1 MKARTLLIVVTSLV
15 LIGAIFVGV
24 VNALDTTAATVGKAS
39 LENVR
44 AYAPTADENGQSFA
58 VDGGHLFVGNP
69 GNWTAVKT
77 PNNVIVNAV
86 TVDPQRGHVVY
97 IGAANELAIYRSD
110 DAGQQWQRIPLT
122 SEFVGGVTDIAVDG
136 AQRLLYVGTDT
147 AGLFRLRDV
156 GSSIIVSGHLLI
168 DEPIIEVAA
177 AGAGSGLVLARTEWH
192 LYRAENFG
200 MKWVQVTDLGSVPT
214 AVAIANTQPATAYV
228 GTTDRGLLR
237 STDGL
242 TWDAA
247 NMGLGMAPG
256 TRLHID
262 ALAVDPIQ
270 PDVLY
275 VASSYLFGSTTV
287 HSTPAGVAM
296 STNGA
301 ATWALLGEATDVAV
315 AELLPVSGETGSAMA
330 VMSNSRT
337 PVTLGNAEAIALANA
352 ETVDVVNERT
362 QPGVGSS
369 LAAWIVAGLAA
380 MALTFAVATDLAKRR
395 RSRPTMLAPSV
406 VKQAR

>member
-1 MKARTLLIVVTSLV
+1 M
-15 LIGAIFVGV
+15 
-24 VNALDTTAATVGKAS
+24 
-39 LENVR
+39 
-44 AYAPTADENGQSFA
+44 
-58 VDGGHLFVGNP
+58 
-69 GNWTAVKT
+69 
-77 PNNVIVNAV
+77 
-86 TVDPQRGHVVY
+86 
-97 IGAANELAIYRSD
+97 
-110 DAGQQWQRIPLT
+110 
-122 SEFVGGVTDIAVDG
+122 
-136 AQRLLYVGTDT
+136 
-147 AGLFRLRDV
+147 
-156 GSSIIVSGHLLI
+156 
-168 DEPIIEVAA
+168 
-177 AGAGSGLVLARTEWH
+177 
-192 LYRAENFG
+192 
-200 MKWVQVTDLGSVPT
+200 
-214 AVAIANTQPATAYV
+214 
-228 GTTDRGLLR
+228 R

-242 TWDAA
+242 TWDTA

-315 AELLPVSGETGSAMA
+315 AELLPMSGETGSAMA
-330 VMSNSRT
+330 VMANSRT
-337 PVTLGNAEAIALANA
+337 PVTLGNAKAIALANA
-352 ETVDVVNERT
+352 ETVAVVNERT